1 MTIIKIEPNDNG
13 SHDNQ
18 TIYGYTLKT
27 FPVPE
32 GWALIPEEIGTPDTL
47 ENFPFGEITVH
58 YFDNVA
64 TVSSWTPLPI
74 PEPGPEPER
83 GYTETDLLS
92 ALLGG

>member
-18 TIYGYTLKT
+18 TIYGYTPKT

-32 GWALIPEEIGTPDTL
+32 GWALIPEGMEIPGSYPFVGVEAKDGVVTRLTP
-47 ENFPFGEITVH
+47 GV
-58 YFDNVA
+58 V
-64 TVSSWTPLPI
+64 

-83 GYTETDLLS
+83 GYTEADLLS